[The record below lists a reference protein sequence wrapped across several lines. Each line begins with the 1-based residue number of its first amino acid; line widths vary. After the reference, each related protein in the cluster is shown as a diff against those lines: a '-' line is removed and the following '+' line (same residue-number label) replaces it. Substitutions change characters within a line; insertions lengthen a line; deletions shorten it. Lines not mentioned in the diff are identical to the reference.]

1 MSNKFYKTFKP
12 VLCVLRQ
19 QGYMLVIFI
28 DDFVIIATSHVRCTL
43 LVSLGFVIHVEK
55 SIFFPLKKI
64 IFLGF
69 EINSITM
76 KITLT
81 SEKITKST
89 SRITELLEAS
99 RSTIRNVAQII
110 GYLVSSF
117 PAVRYGECHY
127 RAIERDKILE
137 LKIVRFKVLYW
148 LPWGKTCEIYD

>member
-1 MSNKFYKTFKP
+1 MRS
-12 VLCVLRQ
+12 
-19 QGYMLVIFI
+19 
-28 DDFVIIATSHVRCTL
+28 DDFRSYHTAYE
-43 LVSLGFVIHVEK
+43 LGLVIHVEK
-55 SIFFPLKKI
+55 SVFFPQQKI

-81 SEKITKST
+81 SEKITKIT

-99 RSTIRNVAQII
+99 RFTIRDVAQII

-127 RAIERDKILE
+127 RAIERDKILA
-137 LKIVRFKVLYW
+137 LKIARGNFDGHMQLSNRAIDDLNWW
-148 LPWGKTCEIYD
+148 LVNLPDAYNLIEGRHFYLL

>member
-1 MSNKFYKTFKP
+1 
-12 VLCVLRQ
+12 
-19 QGYMLVIFI
+19 
-28 DDFVIIATSHVRCTL
+28 
-43 LVSLGFVIHVEK
+43 
-55 SIFFPLKKI
+55 
-64 IFLGF
+64 
-69 EINSITM
+69 M

-81 SEKITKST
+81 SEKITKIT
-89 SRITELLEAS
+89 SRITKLLEAS

-127 RAIERDKILE
+127 RAIERDKILA